1 LEPVS
6 VRPALFGEPLSVDV
20 LRELL
25 AVQRATL
32 DELRGIRADL
42 RRQVI
47 AAPLADRLLAAVRG
61 VMETAPFTAGRLLAL
76 ADSPLSTRLE
86 LRAVVEDIVR
96 GDLDQAG
103 AGRVFGRWLARN
115 SQHEAAGLRLVS
127 LGKSRDGFVYRIE
140 LATKTRGARNW
151 ADELST

>member
-1 LEPVS
+1 MTA
-6 VRPALFGEPLSVDV
+6 RPAP
-20 LRELL
+20 LREPADADLL
-25 AVQRATL
+25 RAIL
-32 DELRGIRADL
+32 DELRAHGAILDGLRADL
-42 RRQVI
+42 RRQVV
-47 AAPLADRLLAAVRG
+47 AAPLADRLFTAVRG
-61 VMETAPFTAGRLLAL
+61 LLETEPFTAGRLLTL

-96 GDLDQAG
+96 GDLDQGG

-140 LATKTRGARNW
+140 LATKTREARNW
-151 ADELST
+151 ADELLKGHR